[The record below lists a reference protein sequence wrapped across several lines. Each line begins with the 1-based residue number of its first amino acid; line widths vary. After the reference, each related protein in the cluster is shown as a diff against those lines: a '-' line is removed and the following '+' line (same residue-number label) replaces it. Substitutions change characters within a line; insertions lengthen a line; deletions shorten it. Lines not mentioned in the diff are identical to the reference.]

1 MAIYKT
7 AINKPVTTI
16 LIFVAVL
23 VIGIFSFL
31 RLPIDQFPD
40 IEAPY
45 ITVMTTYPGASA
57 SEVET
62 NVTKILENTLN
73 SVDGLEEITSTS
85 KDNMSLVMLKLKWG
99 TNLDE
104 VVNDVRSYIDLS
116 KDFLPSGCSN
126 PFIFKFSTSMMP
138 IIMFAVTAE
147 ESYAGLDKILNDQVV
162 PVLNRVDGI
171 GNISVSGSPE
181 RYIYVDLDQQQ
192 LDAFGISLEQV
203 GGAIAANNIN
213 MSTGTV
219 KLEKEQYALQVRSE
233 YIESEEIENI
243 VVKTTLDGKQV
254 FVRDIA
260 NVRDTIR
267 DMVLDEKINGKNGVR
282 LIISKQSGANTVQIC
297 QDVQKEITKILPTL
311 PSDIDID
318 VIYDSSVN
326 ISNSI
331 NSLEESI
338 FFALIFVILVVL
350 FFLGRWR
357 ATLIIAVTIPI
368 ALVGSFIYLDI
379 VSSSLNIISLSSLT
393 VAIGLVVDDA
403 IVVLE
408 NIMKHIERGSTPRQA
423 AAAAT
428 NEVWISVIATTL
440 VIIAVF
446 FPLTLLGGM
455 AGIMFKELGWI
466 VTIVISISAIVA
478 IALTPMLASRVLK
491 SKKVSIDAD
500 GNLVEEA
507 EKRTWYDRS
516 IGKWLKNL
524 DLAYSNLLR
533 YCLNR
538 KKLTVLVV
546 FLFFVLSFVPMFM
559 GKVGTDFM
567 QKTDDGRLS
576 VTAELQR
583 GTRLEETI
591 KTARKLEGMFTK
603 VAPEIKMLSTTVGSN
618 DNATISAMFSSA
630 TNNKITMTVV
640 CVDKSERDRSIF
652 EIAEALRNEMAK
664 CPEITDF
671 QAQVGGGMGFG
682 GGGMGFGG
690 GGSSK
695 VNVEI
700 YGYDFDQTAIY
711 AENLKNLIQAEV
723 KEARDV
729 TISREDDRPE
739 LKIVVDKEKLSLHG
753 LSSSSVSSY
762 VRNRVQG
769 MTVGFLREEGDEYN
783 IVVRMQEKNRN
794 SIDAI
799 LDLSIPTPM
808 GKVIKLGEVGK
819 VEEIWTPQTI
829 THKSRQRM
837 ISVAVTPHNTS
848 LGELAA
854 KIQLSLNKLETP
866 SNISVKIGGDYEE
879 LQKTFADLGLFMML
893 IIMLVFIVMA
903 SQFESFK
910 KPMIIMASV
919 LFAFSGVILA
929 LYITGTTLDMIGAL
943 GSIMLVGIVVKNGIV
958 LVDYTNLMRDR
969 GYNLNEAIA
978 LSGQSRLRPVLM
990 TAFTAILGMLPMAIS
1005 TGSGSELWKPMGI
1018 VIIGGLTVS
1027 TFITLII
1034 VPVLYAVMSK
1044 HGERNEIQKQRQ
1056 EFIFMKIKTDNTTKK

>member
-16 LIFVAVL
+16 LVFVAVL

-99 TNLDE
+99 INLDE

-162 PVLNRVDGI
+162 PVLNRVNGI

-243 VVKTTLDGKQV
+243 VVKTTFDGKQV

-357 ATLIIAVTIPI
+357 ATLIIAITIPI
-368 ALVGSFIYLDI
+368 ALVGAFIYLDI

-393 VAIGLVVDDA
+393 VSIGLVVDDA

-423 AAAAT
+423 AVAAT

-478 IALTPMLASRVLK
+478 IALTPMLASRVLR
-491 SKKVSIDAD
+491 SRTVSIDAN

-507 EKRTWYDRS
+507 KKHTWYDKT

-524 DLAYSNLLR
+524 DKAYSNLLR
-533 YCLNR
+533 YCLNH
-538 KKLTVLVV
+538 KKITVLVI
-546 FLFFVLSFVPMFM
+546 FLFFVLSLIPAIT

-583 GTRLEETI
+583 GTRLEETV
-591 KTARKLEGMFTK
+591 KTARKLEAMFTK
-603 VAPEIKMLSTTVGSN
+603 VAPEIKMLSTTVGSD

-630 TNNKITMTVV
+630 TNNKIAMTVV
-640 CVDKSERDRSIF
+640 CVDKSERARSIF
-652 EIAEALRNEMAK
+652 VIAEALRKEMEK
-664 CPEITDF
+664 CPEITDY
-671 QAQVGGGMGFG
+671 QAQASGGMGG
-682 GGGMGFGG
+682 GT
-690 GGSSK
+690 SK
-695 VNVEI
+695 VNIEI

-711 AENLKNLIQAEV
+711 AENLKKLIQSEI

-729 TISREDDRPE
+729 TISREEDRPE
-739 LKIVVDKEKLSLHG
+739 LKVVVDKEKLSLHG
-753 LSSSSVSSY
+753 LSSSTVSSY
-762 VRNRVQG
+762 VKNRVQG

-783 IVVRMQEKNRN
+783 IIVRMQEKNRN

-808 GKVIKLGEVGK
+808 GKTIKLGEVGK

-829 THKSRQRM
+829 SHKSRQRM
-837 ISVAVTPHNTS
+837 ISVDVTPHNTS
-848 LGELAA
+848 LGELAN
-854 KIQLSLNKLETP
+854 KIQQSMNKIETP

-910 KPMIIMASV
+910 KPLIIMASV
-919 LFAFSGVILA
+919 LFAFSGVIIA
-929 LYITGTTLDMIGAL
+929 LYITGTTLDMVGAL

-958 LVDYTNLMRDR
+958 LVDFTNLMRDR
-969 GYNLNEAIA
+969 GHELNEAIA

-1005 TGSGSELWKPMGI
+1005 TGSGSELWKPLGI

-1034 VPVLYAVMSK
+1034 VPVLYAIMSK

-1056 EFIFMKIKTDNTTKK
+1056 EFIFMDIKTDDTTKN